1 MQDWIIQ
8 VINNFGYFGIALMI
22 AVENLFPPIPS
33 EVILTFGGFMTTYTT
48 MNVWL
53 VALFATIGS
62 VSGAA
67 VLYGLGR
74 FFNADR
80 LERWI
85 AKWGKIL
92 RLKQGDILKA
102 QKWFMRRGTPT
113 VFFCRFIPI
122 VRSLISIPAGI
133 AKMNFK
139 KFLLFTAAGTAI
151 WNIVLI
157 QLGALMGANWEKI
170 DEYINA
176 YSYIAIII
184 LAVIFIA
191 FAVYIIL
198 KLKKR
203 KVSLIDNKEDSDNKS
218 EDL

>member
-1 MQDWIIQ
+1 MQEWIIQ
-8 VINNFGYFGIALMI
+8 VINQFGYFGIALMI
-22 AVENLFPPIPS
+22 AVENIFPPIPS
-33 EVILTFGGFMTTYTT
+33 EIILTFGGFMTTQTT

-62 VSGAA
+62 VAGAA

-74 FFNADR
+74 FFNAER
-80 LERWI
+80 LDRWI
-85 AKWGKIL
+85 AKWGRIL

-102 QKWFMRRGTPT
+102 TKWFERRGKPT

-122 VRSLISIPAGI
+122 VRSLISIPAGV

-139 KFLLFTAAGTAI
+139 IFLLLTAAGTAI

-157 QLGALMGANWEKI
+157 QLGALMGTHWEKI
-170 DEYINA
+170 VEYVDA
-176 YSYIAIII
+176 YSIIALIALI
-184 LAVIFIA
+184 LVFIA
-191 FAVYIIL
+191 VVVYIII

-203 KVSLIDNKEDSDNKS
+203 NVSPKEEDN
-218 EDL
+218 DLE